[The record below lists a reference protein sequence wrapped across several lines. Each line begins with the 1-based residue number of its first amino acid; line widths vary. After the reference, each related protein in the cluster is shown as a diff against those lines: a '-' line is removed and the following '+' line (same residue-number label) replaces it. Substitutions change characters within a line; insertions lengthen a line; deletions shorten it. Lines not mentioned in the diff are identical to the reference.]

1 MFVNIPATKPLALL
15 HLLSSTLF
23 LLKSDVL
30 IMEVIPK
37 YKRYT
42 DTIKLLRTRGDAM
55 QNAVPKG
62 EGGMLAILGS
72 SVEMI
77 EKILK
82 DNQNNLRKSK

>member
-37 YKRYT
+37 YKRYAEQI
-42 DTIKLLRTRGDAM
+42 DF
-55 QNAVPKG
+55 
-62 EGGMLAILGS
+62 
-72 SVEMI
+72 
-77 EKILK
+77 
-82 DNQNNLRKSK
+82 RKSKYDSLDAIKNKMPVTAKKEWNKIPTPIPP